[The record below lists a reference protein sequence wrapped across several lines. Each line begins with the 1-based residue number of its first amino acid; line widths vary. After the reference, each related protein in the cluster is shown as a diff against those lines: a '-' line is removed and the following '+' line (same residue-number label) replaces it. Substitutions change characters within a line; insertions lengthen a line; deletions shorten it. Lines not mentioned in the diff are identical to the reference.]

1 MLYTLIRLV
10 FALAA
15 GGIAFVLLSETRD
28 TYVAERRRIVR
39 TNTGVLAGTAAAVT
53 AATLLLSLLPL
64 ENTFLGFASPEN
76 AFRYNHISGI
86 LEIDEY
92 DKCAFV
98 VASTVDE
105 RVTTHVLPR
114 RSDGTW
120 QIETIYNR
128 RRDVTT
134 QGYCIAERLWVPG
147 TNDCFVTVAHSASG
161 TIADDPVNV
170 SDNCRTR
177 FEAVSYP
184 DTMTFFYGYVAD
196 MDDSYTL
203 YVDGETLRFS

>member
-1 MLYTLIRLV
+1 MLYTLIRLI

-28 TYVAERRRIVR
+28 TYMAERRRIIR
-39 TNTGVLAGTAAAVT
+39 SNTGVLAGTAGVVIVV
-53 AATLLLSLLPL
+53 TLLLSLFPI
-64 ENTFLGFASPEN
+64 ENTFFGFAASEN
-76 AFRYNHISGI
+76 SFRYNHIGGI

-98 VASTVDE
+98 VASTGDE
-105 RVTTHVLPR
+105 RVTTHILPR
-114 RSDGTW
+114 RNDGKW
-120 QIETIYNR
+120 QLETIYNR

-134 QGYCIAERLWVPG
+134 KGYCIAERLWVPG
-147 TNDCFVTVAHSASG
+147 SRDCFVTVAHSATG

-170 SDNCRTR
+170 ADNCRTR
-177 FEAVSYP
+177 FEVVSYP
-184 DTMTFFYGYVAD
+184 DTMTFFYGYVTD